1 MKRNEQ
7 RRVCIRAH
15 VRCVCVSYSYLSIN
29 SHTSHKLYQSV
40 SRVYSHRIYHAA
52 YNLVST
58 NSLRHKLSMEP
69 RRLWNSALF
78 SFALLVCLHFAE
90 QDISGIFVCDPCASF
105 FCQSDAIFS
114 LFWLNE
120 IVMLFVV
127 RAHTVSYIVFRFQ
140 FLSFALCFVLLLVY
154 GRVAVNSHIH
164 HSDMA
169 RVMCVTLRQRNIY
182 CSLKIMNSKP
192 HAIHHFDNGHY
203 LFDKIFVIG
212 PGVFWESHRRL
223 GIIGTVLA
231 TCPTSANLKVLAMHT
246 TRMDDVVIYCC
257 HHSRHIH
264 ACI

>member
-1 MKRNEQ
+1 MQ
-7 RRVCIRAH
+7 HTYGVCAFHIH
-15 VRCVCVSYSYLSIN
+15 TCPSILTRHIN
-29 SHTSHKLYQSV
+29 Y
-40 SRVYSHRIYHAA
+40 
-52 YNLVST
+52 T
-58 NSLRHKLSMEP
+58 N
-69 RRLWNSALF
+69 
-78 SFALLVCLHFAE
+78 LLVACTRIAYTMQRIISSPQTVFGTSFQWNPGGCGTVLYFYLHSWCVYTLLSRPFRE
-90 QDISGIFVCDPCASF
+90 YSCATRVHHF

-154 GRVAVNSHIH
+154 GRIAVNSHIH

-223 GIIGTVLA
+223 GIIATALA
-231 TCPTSANLKVLAMHT
+231 TCPSSANLKVLAMHT